1 MITCC
6 EDAACPRQSLLIRSD
21 YAKETLHAIFTTLA
35 AILLTI
41 AMTIMACSDSSTPL
55 GDNESL
61 AAAA

>member
-21 YAKETLHAIFTTLA
+21 YAKETLHAIFTNSA

-41 AMTIMACSDSSTPL
+41 ATTIMACFDSSTPH
-55 GDNESL
+55 GDKEPIT
-61 AAAA
+61 AVA